1 MKAIYLLLVCVML
14 GSIVT
19 SCSVEP
25 VEIKTEKI
33 STAYS
38 TGDGLDG
45 HAEPDEDDDF

>member
-25 VEIKTEKI
+25 VETKTNQVFP
-33 STAYS
+33 TYS
-38 TGDGLDG
+38 TGDEINESG
-45 HAEPDEDDDF
+45 EVEEDEEF